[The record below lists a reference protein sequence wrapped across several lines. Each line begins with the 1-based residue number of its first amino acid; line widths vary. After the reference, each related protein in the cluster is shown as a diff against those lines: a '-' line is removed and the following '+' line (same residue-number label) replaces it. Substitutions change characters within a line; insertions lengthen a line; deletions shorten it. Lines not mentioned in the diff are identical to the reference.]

1 MLADIETGSE
11 TGPAARPGAGRDTP
25 WWLITR
31 VGNGEVGVLILP
43 SRGRRRRTLPVFSFE
58 KEAELFLR
66 LGGSRETGG

>member
-1 MLADIETGSE
+1 
-11 TGPAARPGAGRDTP
+11 
-25 WWLITR
+25 
-31 VGNGEVGVLILP
+31 VLILP